1 MEMIGCVG
9 NGDAVMVT
17 GFNVDVG
24 TDVGETAVGTGV
36 SVGKVT
42 VCCPQATRNAR
53 RTIHKYRCGVKFV
66 IIANL
71 IY

>member
-9 NGDAVMVT
+9 NGDAVIVT

-24 TDVGETAVGTGV
+24 TDVGETAAGTGV

-53 RTIHKYRCGVKFV
+53 KTAQRYWRGVGF
-66 IIANL
+66 IIIKNRL
-71 IY
+71 C